1 MIICWCVFVHGPS
14 TGPAL
19 QLISVPCTTHVV
31 LCIVCASPYVPFHA
45 PTALTK
51 NQRAFYALSWKRAAA
66 GAWNNHG
73 GVFCDFLIQYLGFI
87 PFLDLATFLF
97 GSSVKRPCKFR
108 CYNLIEPPLASTTA
122 QNLDGILIT
131 SELSSSDMIESQASI
146 SITRSWSCV
155 RIVPQPDSV

>member
-1 MIICWCVFVHGPS
+1 MLRKRKNSLSYIHFSHHPCQSIFLCGEVIICWCVFVHGPS

-19 QLISVPCTTHVV
+19 QLISDPCTTHVV
-31 LCIVCASPYVPFHA
+31 LYIVCAGPYVPFHA

-73 GVFCDFLIQYLGFI
+73 GVFCEFLIQYLGFI

-108 CYNLIEPPLASTTA
+108 CYNLIE
-122 QNLDGILIT
+122 IT
-131 SELSSSDMIESQASI
+131 F
-146 SITRSWSCV
+146 
-155 RIVPQPDSV
+155 PFF